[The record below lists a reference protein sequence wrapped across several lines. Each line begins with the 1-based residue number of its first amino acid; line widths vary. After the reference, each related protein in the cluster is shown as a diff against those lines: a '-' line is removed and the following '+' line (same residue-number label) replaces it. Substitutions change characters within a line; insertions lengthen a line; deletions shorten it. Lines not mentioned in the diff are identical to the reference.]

1 MFAVTYYLV
10 LQFKLPMLINMKP
23 LKGLLSNT
31 INQLRL
37 VTRVEVIKWDLLAQF
52 ECKPFRMISNLDG
65 IGCVS
70 I

>member
-1 MFAVTYYLV
+1 
-10 LQFKLPMLINMKP
+10 MLINMKP

-31 INQLRL
+31 INQLCL

-65 IGCVS
+65 IGMF
-70 I
+70 